1 MIEMRTTENTA
12 TGSRATGNSAVVW
25 WLRVVATFV
34 VATLVVGGATRVTD
48 SGLSIVE
55 WRPITGIFPPM
66 SEAAW
71 LAALEAYRQIPEY
84 QLINRGM
91 TIGEFQFIYW
101 WEWGHRAIAR
111 TIGVVF
117 VVPLVV
123 FWVRGMLPGWFKPWA
138 LLLLALGGLQG
149 FVGWWMVSSGLVDR
163 VDVSQYR
170 LATHLCL
177 ACIILMLTVALSVR
191 LSGAAG
197 RSASAPHAVRV
208 GALVLPFLLLGQVAI
223 GALVAGID
231 AGLASDTWPLMMGEV
246 IPPGLFTLEPAWLNF
261 FENPL
266 TVQFTHRLTGY
277 LVVAFALWHVVAAWR
292 AGAERGTA
300 AAIFVLLAAQVVS
313 GVGVVV
319 WQVPA
324 TLAVVHQG
332 VAAVTLW
339 VAVVHAVH
347 IAGRAAAPVQAG
359 ARAAPLPDG
368 RTA

>member
-1 MIEMRTTENTA
+1 MDRHRIDN
-12 TGSRATGNSAVVW
+12 GAVVW
-25 WLRVVATFV
+25 WLRIVAAFV
-34 VATLVVGGATRVTD
+34 VATLIVGGATRITD

-55 WRPITGIFPPM
+55 WAPIVGVIPPLTD
-66 SEAAW
+66 AAW
-71 LAALEAYRQIPEY
+71 QAALEAYRQIPEY
-84 QLINRGM
+84 QLVNRGM
-91 TIGEFQFIYW
+91 SMGEFQFIYW
-101 WEWGHRAIAR
+101 WEWAHRALAR
-111 TIGVVF
+111 TIGLVF
-117 VVPLVV
+117 VVPFAV
-123 FWVRGMLPGWFKPWA
+123 FWLRGMLPGWFKPWG

-149 FVGWWMVSSGLVDR
+149 FVGWWMVSSGLSDR

-177 ACIILMLTVALSVR
+177 ACVILMLTVALSVR
-191 LSGAAG
+191 LAGTAG
-197 RSASAPHAVRV
+197 RAAFAPRAVRV
-208 GALVLPFLLLGQVAI
+208 GALLLPLLLLVQVGL

-246 IPPGLFTLEPAWLNF
+246 VPPGLLALEPAWLNF

-277 LVVAFALWHVVAAWR
+277 VVVAFALWHIVSAWR

-300 AAIFVLLAAQVVS
+300 AALLVLLSAQVVS

-324 TLAVVHQG
+324 TLAAVHQA

-339 VAVVHAVH
+339 VAVAHAMH
-347 IAGRAAAPVQAG
+347 IAGPVRVG
-359 ARAAPLPDG
+359 APLPATRLSGG
-368 RTA
+368 RAA